1 MNQEQYLF
9 LEVLICT
16 VQQHTCKTNND
27 QGKKCLITQPSLINN
42 KMYIPLTFLH
52 IEENNLFA
60 DIINDV
66 HLQISKPN
74 CLILTEIFHILF
86 CTIYL

>member
-1 MNQEQYLF
+1 M
-9 LEVLICT
+9 I
-16 VQQHTCKTNND
+16 K
-27 QGKKCLITQPSLINN
+27 GKNASLHNLDSLINN
-42 KMYIPLTFLH
+42 KMYVPLTFLN

-66 HLQISKPN
+66 HLQISKTD